1 LNDPFAAPDP
11 TGPTAE
17 VPMVAP
23 AVGLDL
29 NQFSYELSIY
39 IGAPPPKV
47 FGAFVN
53 EIDRWWTFR
62 LRDRTRCTIEPWVGG
77 RWMQEWDNGGA
88 LFGNFTVF
96 DPPRLLCIAGPLAMS
111 RAAQNLLQFE
121 FDPAD
126 TGTSVVITHQAFG
139 DFDPDTAEIY
149 RNGWD
154 ELIGSALRDF
164 VDRM

>member
-1 LNDPFAAPDP
+1 MTDPFAPSDP
-11 TGPTAE
+11 AASVAGA
-17 VPMVAP
+17 PMVAP
-23 AVGLDL
+23 VAGLDL

-39 IGAPPPKV
+39 LPAPPPKV

-53 EIDRWWTFR
+53 EIDRWWTYR

-77 RWMQEWDNGGA
+77 RWLQEWDNGGA

-96 DPPRLLCIAGPLAMS
+96 DPPRLLCLAGPLAMS
-111 RAAQNLLQFE
+111 RAAVNLLQFQ

-126 TGTSVVITHQAFG
+126 TGTSITISHQAFG

-154 ELIGSALRDF
+154 ELIGSSLRDYLH
-164 VDRM
+164 RM